1 MALTPATQTSPISK
15 QENLA
20 ESFEKAF
27 QACHACLTHPEGYL
41 RTDHEET
48 RATADQCI
56 NNFLDSARQLEVFF
70 LKKRL
75 LLCRDK
81 PENILK
87 EEIENIEAEIERKNQ
102 VVTKHKE
109 RLATWQQKLAD
120 VGKPKPETTS
130 TATTT
135 SSTSST
141 TTPASAAST
150 PPTTTTSQASNT
162 SGPPSQRLVAT
173 PTPPPTNVP
182 MATQPPTRGRGSRG
196 GRGGYGRSP
205 GRATPTTPNSQE
217 SNANPL
223 AHLEHATSQ
232 VGR

>member
-1 MALTPATQTSPISK
+1 MSQLANVQTSPLSK

-20 ESFEKAF
+20 ESFEKSF
-27 QACHACLTHPEGYL
+27 QACHACLTNPEGYL

-48 RATADQCI
+48 RATADQCM

-102 VVTKHKE
+102 TVTRHRD
-109 RLATWQQKLAD
+109 RLKTWQQTLAD
-120 VGKPKPETTS
+120 VGKPRPESAATASTT
-130 TATTT
+130 TTT
-135 SSTSST
+135 SSASLPNNNQST
-141 TTPASAAST
+141 TT
-150 PPTTTTSQASNT
+150 TTTTAGLSPRIVSTA
-162 SGPPSQRLVAT
+162 
-173 PTPPPTNVP
+173 TPPPSNVP
-182 MATQPPTRGRGSRG
+182 MSVQPARGRGSRG

-205 GRATPTTPNSQE
+205 GRATPTTPNTQD
-217 SNANPL
+217 SNTNPL

>member
-1 MALTPATQTSPISK
+1 MRSLINSLAVPSLSFVSPVMP
-15 QENLA
+15 NVP
-20 ESFEKAF
+20 
-27 QACHACLTHPEGYL
+27 HPTFL
-41 RTDHEET
+41 SLKLPSTIIPSDP
-48 RATADQCI
+48 ADQCI

-162 SGPPSQRLVAT
+162 SGRHVEECFRLE
-173 PTPPPTNVP
+173 
-182 MATQPPTRGRGSRG
+182 QGKISR
-196 GRGGYGRSP
+196 S
-205 GRATPTTPNSQE
+205 
-217 SNANPL
+217 L
-223 AHLEHATSQ
+223 L
-232 VGR
+232 

>member
-1 MALTPATQTSPISK
+1 MSQVANVQTSPLSK

-20 ESFEKAF
+20 ETFEKAF
-27 QACHACLTHPEGYL
+27 QSCHACLTHPEGYL

-48 RATADQCI
+48 RATADQCM
-56 NNFLDSARQLEVFF
+56 NNFLDSARQMEVFF

-102 VVTKHKE
+102 TVAKHRD
-109 RLATWQQKLAD
+109 RLETWQQTLAG
-120 VGKPKPETTS
+120 VGKPKPDSTAAATTTASQTTNSLITTTTTTTAGLSPRIVS
-130 TATTT
+130 TAT
-135 SSTSST
+135 
-141 TTPASAAST
+141 P
-150 PPTTTTSQASNT
+150 
-162 SGPPSQRLVAT
+162 PPSNVANIV
-173 PTPPPTNVP
+173 PP
-182 MATQPPTRGRGSRG
+182 ARGRGSRG

-205 GRATPTTPNSQE
+205 GRATPTTPNSQD
-217 SNANPL
+217 SNTNPL
-223 AHLEHATSQ
+223 AHLELATSQ